1 MPIIRIIKPNDNT
14 IVGIWKITET
24 LDNLS
29 KSVSL
34 SSTSKELLK
43 NRKSKVHKLQFLG
56 VRAIL
61 LELGYSVDSLSYQG
75 NTPILNDN
83 KKISISHSNLF
94 SCVIISDLRVGID
107 VQQEDNN
114 KIRTIAKKFIGY
126 ETSYL
131 THDDFK
137 RKSIIWNIKESIYKI
152 ANIIG
157 LDYKTHLLVV
167 PFNLSDNFTY
177 SWLIY
182 KNLKER
188 YASYFFTIENY
199 SFAYLIHADDE

>member
-43 NRKSKVHKLQFLG
+43 NRKSRVHKLQFLS

-61 LELGYSVDSLSYQG
+61 LELGYSVDSLSYQD
-75 NTPILNDN
+75 NRPILNDN

-94 SCVIISDLRVGID
+94 SCVIISDLKVGID
-107 VQQEDNN
+107 VQKTDH
-114 KIRTIAKKFIGY
+114 KINTVAKKFIGY
-126 ETSYL
+126 ETLYL
-131 THDDFK
+131 DVDDFK
-137 RKSIIWNIKESIYKI
+137 RMTIIWNIKESIYKI
-152 ANIIG
+152 ANING

-167 PFNLSDNFTY
+167 PFNLCDNFTY

-199 SFAYLIHADDE
+199 SFAYLIHTNDE

>member
-24 LDNLS
+24 LDNLC

-34 SSTSKELLK
+34 SSTSRELLK
-43 NRKSKVHKLQFLG
+43 NRKSRIHKLQFLS

-61 LELGYSVDSLSYQG
+61 IELGYADDNLSYQ
-75 NTPILNDN
+75 DN
-83 KKISISHSNLF
+83 VPTLDDSKKISISHSNLF
-94 SCVIISDLRVGID
+94 SCVIISDLKVGID
-107 VQQEDNN
+107 VQEINH
-114 KIRTIAKKFIGY
+114 KINTIAKKFIGY

-152 ANIIG
+152 ANING
-157 LDYKTHLLVV
+157 LDYKTHSLVV

-199 SFAYLIHADDE
+199 SFAYLIHTNDE

>member
-24 LDNLS
+24 IDELS
-29 KSVSL
+29 KLVTL
-34 SSTSKELLK
+34 SSKSRELLK
-43 NRKSKVHKLQFLG
+43 KRKNSIHKLQFLS

-61 LELGYSVDSLSYQG
+61 IELGYADDNLSYQD
-75 NTPILNDN
+75 NDPILDDS

-94 SCVIISDLRVGID
+94 SCVIISDLKVGID
-107 VQQEDNN
+107 VQETNH
-114 KIRTIAKKFIGY
+114 KINTIAKKFIGY

-131 THDDFK
+131 DLDDFK
-137 RKSIIWNIKESIYKI
+137 RMTIIWNIKESIYKI

-167 PFNLSDNFTY
+167 PFNLCDNFTY
-177 SWLIY
+177 AWLIY

>member
-14 IVGIWKITET
+14 AVGIWKITET
-24 LDNLS
+24 IGELS
-29 KSVSL
+29 KLVTL
-34 SSTSKELLK
+34 SSKSRELLK
-43 NRKSKVHKLQFLG
+43 KRKGSIHKLQFLSI
-56 VRAIL
+56 RAIL
-61 LELGYSVDSLSYQG
+61 IELGYADDNLSYQD
-75 NTPILNDN
+75 NAPILDDS

-94 SCVIISDLRVGID
+94 SCVIISDLKVGID
-107 VQQEDNN
+107 VQETNH
-114 KIRTIAKKFIGY
+114 KINTIAKKFIGY

-131 THDDFK
+131 DVDDLK
-137 RKSIIWNIKESIYKI
+137 RMTIIWNIKESIYKI

-167 PFNLSDNFTY
+167 PFNLCDNFTY
-177 SWLIY
+177 AWLIY

>member
-14 IVGIWKITET
+14 AVGIWKITET
-24 LDNLS
+24 IGELS
-29 KSVSL
+29 KLVTL
-34 SSTSKELLK
+34 SSKSRELLK
-43 NRKSKVHKLQFLG
+43 KRKGSIHKLQFLSI
-56 VRAIL
+56 RAIL
-61 LELGYSVDSLSYQG
+61 IELGYADDNLSYQ
-75 NTPILNDN
+75 DN
-83 KKISISHSNLF
+83 VPTLDDSKKISISHSNLF
-94 SCVIISDLRVGID
+94 SCVIISDLKAGID
-107 VQQEDNN
+107 VQEINH
-114 KIRTIAKKFIGY
+114 KINTIAKKFIGY

-131 THDDFK
+131 DVDDLK
-137 RKSIIWNIKESIYKI
+137 RMTIIWNIKESIYKI

-177 SWLIY
+177 AWLIY

>member
-24 LDNLS
+24 LDNLC

-34 SSTSKELLK
+34 SSTSRELLK
-43 NRKSKVHKLQFLG
+43 NRKSRIHKLQFLS

-61 LELGYSVDSLSYQG
+61 IEIGYADDNLSYQ
-75 NTPILNDN
+75 DN
-83 KKISISHSNLF
+83 VPTLDDSKKISISHSNLF
-94 SCVIISDLRVGID
+94 SCVIISDLKVGID
-107 VQQEDNN
+107 VQEINH
-114 KIRTIAKKFIGY
+114 KINTIAKKFIGY

-131 THDDFK
+131 DLDDFK
-137 RKSIIWNIKESIYKI
+137 RMTIIWNIKESIYKI

>member
-24 LDNLS
+24 LDNLC

-34 SSTSKELLK
+34 SSTSRKLLK
-43 NRKSKVHKLQFLG
+43 NRKSSIHKLQFLS

-61 LELGYSVDSLSYQG
+61 LELGYADDNLSYQ
-75 NTPILNDN
+75 DN
-83 KKISISHSNLF
+83 VPTLDDSKKISISHSNLF
-94 SCVIISDLRVGID
+94 SCVIISDLKVGID
-107 VQQEDNN
+107 VQEINH
-114 KIRTIAKKFIGY
+114 KINTIAKKFIGY

-131 THDDFK
+131 DLDDFK
-137 RKSIIWNIKESIYKI
+137 SMTIIWNIKESIYKI
-152 ANIIG
+152 ANING
-157 LDYKTHLLVV
+157 LDYKTHSLVV

-199 SFAYLIHADDE
+199 SFAYLIHTNDE

>member
-24 LDNLS
+24 LDNLC

-34 SSTSKELLK
+34 SSTSRELLK
-43 NRKSKVHKLQFLG
+43 NRKSRIHKLQFLS

-61 LELGYSVDSLSYQG
+61 IELGYADDNLSYQ
-75 NTPILNDN
+75 DN
-83 KKISISHSNLF
+83 VPTLDDSKKISISHSNLF
-94 SCVIISDLRVGID
+94 SCVIISDLKVGID
-107 VQQEDNN
+107 VQEINH
-114 KIRTIAKKFIGY
+114 KINTIAKKFIGY

-131 THDDFK
+131 DLDDFK
-137 RKSIIWNIKESIYKI
+137 SMTIIWNIKESIYKI
-152 ANIIG
+152 ANING
-157 LDYKTHLLVV
+157 LDYKTHSLVV

-199 SFAYLIHADDE
+199 SFAYLIHTNNE

>member
-24 LDNLS
+24 LDNLC
-29 KSVSL
+29 KSVTL

-43 NRKSKVHKLQFLG
+43 NRKSRIHKLQFLS

-61 LELGYSVDSLSYQG
+61 LELGYSEDSLSYQD
-75 NTPILNDN
+75 NVPILNDN
-83 KKISISHSNLF
+83 KKISISHSHLF
-94 SCVIISDLRVGID
+94 SCVIISDLRIGID
-107 VQQEDNN
+107 VQEDDND
-114 KIRTIAKKFIGY
+114 KIAKIAKKFIGY

-137 RKSIIWNIKESIYKI
+137 RKLIIWNIKESIYKI
-152 ANIIG
+152 ANISGI
-157 LDYKTHLLVV
+157 DYKTHLLVV
-167 PFNLSDNFTY
+167 PFNLCDNFTY

>member
-14 IVGIWKITET
+14 AVGIWKITET
-24 LDNLS
+24 IGELS
-29 KSVSL
+29 KLVTL
-34 SSTSKELLK
+34 SSKSRELLK
-43 NRKSKVHKLQFLG
+43 KRKGSIHKLQFLSI
-56 VRAIL
+56 RAIL
-61 LELGYSVDSLSYQG
+61 IELGYADDNLSYQD
-75 NTPILNDN
+75 NAPILDDS

-94 SCVIISDLRVGID
+94 SCVIISDLKVGID
-107 VQQEDNN
+107 VQETNH
-114 KIRTIAKKFIGY
+114 KINTIAKKFIGY

-131 THDDFK
+131 DVDDLK
-137 RKSIIWNIKESIYKI
+137 RMTIIWNIKESIYKI

-167 PFNLSDNFTY
+167 PFNLCDNFTY
-177 SWLIY
+177 AWLIY

-199 SFAYLIHADDE
+199 SFAYLIHTNDE

>member
-43 NRKSKVHKLQFLG
+43 NRKSRVHKLQFLS

-94 SCVIISDLRVGID
+94 SCVIISDLKVGID
-107 VQQEDNN
+107 VQKTDH
-114 KIRTIAKKFIGY
+114 KINTIAKKFIGY
-126 ETSYL
+126 ETLYL
-131 THDDFK
+131 DVDDFK
-137 RKSIIWNIKESIYKI
+137 RMTIIWNIKESIYKI
-152 ANIIG
+152 ANING
-157 LDYKTHLLVV
+157 LDYKTDLLVV
-167 PFNLSDNFTY
+167 PFNLCDNFTY
-177 SWLIY
+177 AWLIY

-199 SFAYLIHADDE
+199 SFAYLIRTDDE

>member
-24 LDNLS
+24 IDELS
-29 KSVSL
+29 KLVTL
-34 SSTSKELLK
+34 SSKSRELLK
-43 NRKSKVHKLQFLG
+43 KRKSSIHKLQFLS

-61 LELGYSVDSLSYQG
+61 IELGYADDNLSYQ
-75 NTPILNDN
+75 DN
-83 KKISISHSNLF
+83 VPTLDDSKKISISHSNLF
-94 SCVIISDLRVGID
+94 SCVIISDLKVGID
-107 VQQEDNN
+107 VQEINH
-114 KIRTIAKKFIGY
+114 KINTIAKKFIGY

-131 THDDFK
+131 DLDDFK
-137 RKSIIWNIKESIYKI
+137 SMTIIWNIKESIYKI
-152 ANIIG
+152 ANING
-157 LDYKTHLLVV
+157 LDYKTHSLVV

-199 SFAYLIHADDE
+199 SFAYLIHTNDE

>member
-24 LDNLS
+24 LDNLC

-34 SSTSKELLK
+34 SSTSRELLK
-43 NRKSKVHKLQFLG
+43 NRKSRIHKLQFLS

-61 LELGYSVDSLSYQG
+61 IEIGYADDNLSYQ
-75 NTPILNDN
+75 DN
-83 KKISISHSNLF
+83 VPTLDDSKKISISHSNLF
-94 SCVIISDLRVGID
+94 SCVIISDLKVGID
-107 VQQEDNN
+107 VQEINH
-114 KIRTIAKKFIGY
+114 KINTIAKKFIGY

-131 THDDFK
+131 DLDDFK
-137 RKSIIWNIKESIYKI
+137 SMTIIWNIKESIYKI
-152 ANIIG
+152 ANING
-157 LDYKTHLLVV
+157 LDYKTHSLVV

-199 SFAYLIHADDE
+199 SFAYLIHTNDE

>member
-14 IVGIWKITET
+14 VVGIWKITET
-24 LDNLS
+24 IDDLS
-29 KSVSL
+29 KLVTL
-34 SSTSKELLK
+34 SSKSKELLK
-43 NRKSKVHKLQFLG
+43 KRKNSIHKLQFLS

-61 LELGYSVDSLSYQG
+61 IELGYADDNLSYQDSA
-75 NTPILNDN
+75 PILDDS

-94 SCVIISDLRVGID
+94 SCVIISNLKVGID
-107 VQQEDNN
+107 VQEINHR
-114 KIRTIAKKFIGY
+114 ISTIAKKFIGY

-131 THDDFK
+131 NIDEIK
-137 RKSIIWNIKESIYKI
+137 KLSIIWNIKESIYKT

-157 LDYKTHLLVV
+157 LDYKIHLLVI
-167 PFNLSDNFTY
+167 PFNLEDNFTY
-177 SWLIY
+177 AWIIY

-199 SFAYLIHADDE
+199 SFAYLIHTDDE

>member
-24 LDNLS
+24 IDELS
-29 KSVSL
+29 KLVTL
-34 SSTSKELLK
+34 SSKSRELLK
-43 NRKSKVHKLQFLG
+43 KRKSSIHKLQFLS

-61 LELGYSVDSLSYQG
+61 IELGYADDNLSYQ
-75 NTPILNDN
+75 DN
-83 KKISISHSNLF
+83 VPTLDDSKKISISHSNLF
-94 SCVIISDLRVGID
+94 SCVIISDLKAGID
-107 VQQEDNN
+107 VQEINHKIN
-114 KIRTIAKKFIGY
+114 KIAKKFIGY

-131 THDDFK
+131 DLDDFK
-137 RKSIIWNIKESIYKI
+137 RMTIIWNIKESIYKI

-167 PFNLSDNFTY
+167 PFNLCDNFTY
-177 SWLIY
+177 AWLIY

>member
-43 NRKSKVHKLQFLG
+43 NRKSRVHKLQFLS

-61 LELGYSVDSLSYQG
+61 LELGYSVDSLSYQD
-75 NTPILNDN
+75 NRPILNDN

-94 SCVIISDLRVGID
+94 SCVIISDLKVGID
-107 VQQEDNN
+107 VQKTDH
-114 KIRTIAKKFIGY
+114 KINTIAKKFIGY
-126 ETSYL
+126 ETLYL
-131 THDDFK
+131 DVDDFK
-137 RKSIIWNIKESIYKI
+137 RMTIIWNIKESIYKI
-152 ANIIG
+152 ANING

-199 SFAYLIHADDE
+199 SFAYLIHTNDE

>member
-14 IVGIWKITET
+14 VVGIWKITET
-24 LDNLS
+24 IDDLS
-29 KSVSL
+29 KLVTL
-34 SSTSKELLK
+34 SSKSKELLK
-43 NRKSKVHKLQFLG
+43 KRKNSIHKLQFLS

-61 LELGYSVDSLSYQG
+61 IELGYADDNLSYQDSA
-75 NTPILNDN
+75 PILDDS

-94 SCVIISDLRVGID
+94 SCVIISNLKVGID
-107 VQQEDNN
+107 VQEINHR
-114 KIRTIAKKFIGY
+114 ISTIAKKFIGY

-131 THDDFK
+131 NIDEIK
-137 RKSIIWNIKESIYKI
+137 KLSIIWNIKESIYKT

-157 LDYKTHLLVV
+157 LDYKIHLLVI
-167 PFNLSDNFTY
+167 PFNLEDNFTY
-177 SWLIY
+177 AWIIY

-199 SFAYLIHADDE
+199 SFAYLIHTGDE

>member
-43 NRKSKVHKLQFLG
+43 NRKSRVHKLQFLS

-61 LELGYSVDSLSYQG
+61 LELGYSVDSLSYQD
-75 NTPILNDN
+75 NRPILNDN

-94 SCVIISDLRVGID
+94 SCVIISDLKVGID
-107 VQQEDNN
+107 VQKTDH
-114 KIRTIAKKFIGY
+114 KINTIAKKFIGY
-126 ETSYL
+126 ETLYL
-131 THDDFK
+131 DVDDFK
-137 RKSIIWNIKESIYKI
+137 RMTIIWNIKESIYKI
-152 ANIIG
+152 ANINR

-167 PFNLSDNFTY
+167 PFNLCDNFTY
-177 SWLIY
+177 AWLIY

-199 SFAYLIHADDE
+199 SFSYLIHTNDE

>member
-14 IVGIWKITET
+14 IVSIWKITET
-24 LDNLS
+24 IDELS
-29 KSVSL
+29 KLVTL
-34 SSTSKELLK
+34 SSKSRELLK
-43 NRKSKVHKLQFLG
+43 KRKSSIHKLQFLS

-61 LELGYSVDSLSYQG
+61 IELGYADDNLSYQ
-75 NTPILNDN
+75 DN
-83 KKISISHSNLF
+83 VPTLDDSKKISISHSNLF

-107 VQQEDNN
+107 VQQEANN
-114 KIRTIAKKFIGY
+114 IINTIAKKFIGY

-152 ANIIG
+152 ANING
-157 LDYKTHLLVV
+157 LDYKTHSLVV

-199 SFAYLIHADDE
+199 SFAYLIHTNDE

>member
-24 LDNLS
+24 IDELS
-29 KSVSL
+29 KLVTL
-34 SSTSKELLK
+34 SSKSRELLK
-43 NRKSKVHKLQFLG
+43 TRKSSIHKLQFLS

-61 LELGYSVDSLSYQG
+61 IELGYADDNLSYQD
-75 NTPILNDN
+75 NAPILDDS

-94 SCVIISDLRVGID
+94 SCVIISDLKVGID
-107 VQQEDNN
+107 VQEINHKIN
-114 KIRTIAKKFIGY
+114 KIAKKFIGY

-131 THDDFK
+131 DLDDFK
-137 RKSIIWNIKESIYKI
+137 RMTIIWNIKESIYKI

-167 PFNLSDNFTY
+167 PFNLCDNFTY
-177 SWLIY
+177 AWLIY

>member
-34 SSTSKELLK
+34 SSTSRKLLK
-43 NRKSKVHKLQFLG
+43 NRKSSIHKLQFLS

-61 LELGYSVDSLSYQG
+61 LELGYTDDNLSYQ
-75 NTPILNDN
+75 DN
-83 KKISISHSNLF
+83 VPTLDDSKKISISHSNLF
-94 SCVIISDLRVGID
+94 SCVIISDLKVGID
-107 VQQEDNN
+107 VQKTDH
-114 KIRTIAKKFIGY
+114 KINTVAKKFIGY
-126 ETSYL
+126 ETLYL
-131 THDDFK
+131 DVDDFK
-137 RKSIIWNIKESIYKI
+137 RMTIIWNIKESIYKI

-199 SFAYLIHADDE
+199 SFAYLIHTNNE

>member
-24 LDNLS
+24 IDELS
-29 KSVSL
+29 KLVTL
-34 SSTSKELLK
+34 SSKSRELLK
-43 NRKSKVHKLQFLG
+43 TRKSSIHKLQFLS

-61 LELGYSVDSLSYQG
+61 IELGYADDNLSYQD
-75 NTPILNDN
+75 NVPILNDN

-94 SCVIISDLRVGID
+94 SCVIISDLKVGID
-107 VQQEDNN
+107 VQEINHKIN
-114 KIRTIAKKFIGY
+114 KIAKKFIGY

-131 THDDFK
+131 DLDDFK
-137 RKSIIWNIKESIYKI
+137 RMTIIWNIKESIYKI

>member
-14 IVGIWKITET
+14 VVGIWKITET
-24 LDNLS
+24 IDDLFKLVTLS
-29 KSVSL
+29 PK
-34 SSTSKELLK
+34 SKELLK
-43 NRKSKVHKLQFLG
+43 KRKNSIHKLQFLS

-61 LELGYSVDSLSYQG
+61 IELGYADDNLSYQDSA
-75 NTPILNDN
+75 PILDDS

-94 SCVIISDLRVGID
+94 SCVIISNLKVGID
-107 VQQEDNN
+107 VQEINHR
-114 KIRTIAKKFIGY
+114 ISTIAKKFIGY

-131 THDDFK
+131 NIDEIK
-137 RKSIIWNIKESIYKI
+137 KLSIIWNIKESIYKT

-157 LDYKTHLLVV
+157 LDYKIHLLVI
-167 PFNLSDNFTY
+167 PFNLEDNFTY
-177 SWLIY
+177 AWIIY

-199 SFAYLIHADDE
+199 SFAYLIHTDDE

>member
-43 NRKSKVHKLQFLG
+43 NRKSRVHKLQFLG

-61 LELGYSVDSLSYQG
+61 LELGYSVDSLSYQD
-75 NTPILNDN
+75 NRPILNDN

-94 SCVIISDLRVGID
+94 SCVIISDLKVGID
-107 VQQEDNN
+107 VQKTDH
-114 KIRTIAKKFIGY
+114 KINTIAKKFIGY
-126 ETSYL
+126 ETLYL
-131 THDDFK
+131 DVDDFK
-137 RKSIIWNIKESIYKI
+137 RMTIIWNIKESIYKI
-152 ANIIG
+152 ANINR

-199 SFAYLIHADDE
+199 SFAYLIHTNDE

>member
-24 LDNLS
+24 LDNLC

-34 SSTSKELLK
+34 SSTSRELLK
-43 NRKSKVHKLQFLG
+43 NRNSRIHKLQFLS
-56 VRAIL
+56 VRATL
-61 LELGYSVDSLSYQG
+61 LELGYSVDSLSYQD
-75 NTPILNDN
+75 NTPILNDS

-94 SCVIISDLRVGID
+94 SCVIISDLKVGID
-107 VQQEDNN
+107 VQEINH
-114 KIRTIAKKFIGY
+114 KINTIAKKFIGY

-131 THDDFK
+131 DLDDFK
-137 RKSIIWNIKESIYKI
+137 SMTIIWNIKESIYKI
-152 ANIIG
+152 ANING
-157 LDYKTHLLVV
+157 LDYKTHSLVV

-199 SFAYLIHADDE
+199 SFAYLIHTNDE

>member
-34 SSTSKELLK
+34 SSTSRKLLK
-43 NRKSKVHKLQFLG
+43 NRKSSIHKLQFLS

-61 LELGYSVDSLSYQG
+61 LELGYTDDNLSYQ
-75 NTPILNDN
+75 DN
-83 KKISISHSNLF
+83 VPTLDDSKKISISHSNLF
-94 SCVIISDLRVGID
+94 SCVIISDLKVGID
-107 VQQEDNN
+107 VQKTDH
-114 KIRTIAKKFIGY
+114 KINTIAKKFIGY
-126 ETSYL
+126 ETLYL
-131 THDDFK
+131 DVDDFK
-137 RKSIIWNIKESIYKI
+137 RMTIIWNIKESIYKI
-152 ANIIG
+152 ANINR

-167 PFNLSDNFTY
+167 PFNLCDNFTY
-177 SWLIY
+177 AWLIY

>member
-34 SSTSKELLK
+34 SSISKELLK
-43 NRKSKVHKLQFLG
+43 NRKSRVHKLQFLS

-61 LELGYSVDSLSYQG
+61 LELGYSVDSLSYQD
-75 NTPILNDN
+75 NMPILNDS

-167 PFNLSDNFTY
+167 PFNLCDNFTY
-177 SWLIY
+177 AWLIY

-199 SFAYLIHADDE
+199 SFAYLIHTNDE